1 MLERLYYRGVPLKKF
16 LTDLYNEIAE
26 DDVSNGA
33 AAIAFYLM
41 LAVFPAAMFLLT
53 ILPYLPIQHL
63 KEAVFDFLGQA
74 LPANAA
80 QLFIDVVEK
89 LTSQRRGGL
98 LSFGLVFAIW
108 SASSGM
114 YAIMQQ
120 LNTTYDVKE
129 GRPFWKARGTALLL
143 TLVYA
148 VMIIGAFALIVLG
161 GVIQTWVASL
171 IGWSQPLLIFFAT
184 FRWVIIIALLLF
196 ALACIYYFGPD
207 VEQKFRFITPGS
219 IMAVIFLVCVSLIFR
234 TYVTN
239 FADYDATYGSIGAV
253 IVLMLSLYIAGWVI
267 LLGSELNALLEHYSR
282 SGKDKGE
289 KEERPEPE

>member
-1 MLERLYYRGVPLKKF
+1 MLERLYCRGVPLKKF
-16 LTDLYNEIAE
+16 FKDLYNEIVE
-26 DDVSNGA
+26 DDISNGA

-41 LAVFPAAMFLLT
+41 LALFPAAMFLLT

-74 LPANAA
+74 LPTSAA
-80 QLFIDVVEK
+80 QLFIDVVERI
-89 LTSQRRGGL
+89 TSQRRGGL

-114 YAIMQQ
+114 YAVMQQ

-161 GVIQTWVASL
+161 GVIQAWVASL
-171 IGWSQPLLIFFAT
+171 IGWSKPLLIFFAT

-207 VEQKFRFITPGS
+207 VKQKFRFVTPGS
-219 IMAVIFLVCVSLIFR
+219 VLAVLVLVGSSMLFR
-234 TYVTN
+234 LYVTN

-253 IVLMLSLYIAGWVI
+253 IVMMLWLYIAGFMI
-267 LLGSELNALLEHYSR
+267 LLGSEVNALIEHYSA
-282 SGKDKGE
+282 SGKEKGE